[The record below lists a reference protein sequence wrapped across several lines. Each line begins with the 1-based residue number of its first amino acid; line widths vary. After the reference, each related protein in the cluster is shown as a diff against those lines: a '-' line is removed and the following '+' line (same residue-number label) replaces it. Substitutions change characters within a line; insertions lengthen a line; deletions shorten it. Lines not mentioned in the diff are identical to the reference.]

1 MYIVFATISEQ
12 KDLTIYI
19 KNINSICIVNI
30 NMGIVAHV
38 NGVLDYKI

>member
-1 MYIVFATISEQ
+1 MYIVFAIISEQ

-19 KNINSICIVNI
+19 KNINNVCIVKI